1 MTDLTLIKRHG
12 LLLPSSELDEEII
25 NSMQDGCLYK
35 VKISK
40 VRNPQFHRKYFALL
54 DVLYNFFTP
63 QITPLANGMVPKKSR
78 CRFRKDLII
87 ATGNYDL
94 VVNIKNDVRAEAKS
108 ISFSA
113 MDEVEFT
120 QLYNKTI
127 NYGIQHIAV
136 GKNRAEIDE
145 WVDQIMSFT

>member
-1 MTDLTLIKRHG
+1 MTELTLIKRHG
-12 LLLPSSELDEEII
+12 LLLPSSEMDEEII
-25 NSMQDGCLYK
+25 NSMQDGCLYR

-63 QITPLANGMVPKKSR
+63 QITRLANGMMPKKNR
-78 CRFRKDLII
+78 ERFRKDLII
-87 ATGNYDL
+87 ATGHYEM

-108 ISFSA
+108 ISFAS
-113 MDEVEFT
+113 MDEVEFSA
-120 QLYNKTI
+120 LYNKTI

-145 WVDQIMSFT
+145 WVDQIIGFT

>member
-1 MTDLTLIKRHG
+1 MTELHLIKRNG
-12 LLLPSSELDEEII
+12 LLVPCSEKDEEILQ
-25 NSMQDGCLYK
+25 NMTNGAVYVVK
-35 VKISK
+35 VAK
-40 VRNPQFHRKYFALL
+40 VRNPFFHRKFFALV
-54 DVLYNFFTP
+54 DVLYNLFHP
-63 QITPLANGMVPKKSR
+63 VITPMNNGMVPKKNR
-78 CRFRKDLII
+78 ERFRKDLII

-113 MDEVEFT
+113 MDEVEFSA
-120 QLYNKTI
+120 LYNKTI